1 MDPRTSCVSPA
12 NGKLKVLLK
21 EINCLYRRMIHL
33 YCRARAVYEA
43 NLPDNFRRPQSDS
56 SLETFIRAKYEH
68 KKYIAREWVPPV
80 LPKVNWEKEID
91 EDIEKQKRKKKTVV
105 EKKSFG
111 AVDVPQLPKP
121 TNPSPKPSRV
131 VNHSAEE
138 EKEKKESD
146 LLGMYRYTLI

>member
-1 MDPRTSCVSPA
+1 MNT
-12 NGKLKVLLK
+12 
-21 EINCLYRRMIHL
+21 INLYF
-33 YCRARAVYEA
+33 RARAVYEA

-68 KKYIAREWVPPV
+68 KKYIAREWVPPT

-91 EDIEKQKRKKKTVV
+91 EEIEKQKRKKKTVV

-121 TNPSPKPSRV
+121 TNPSPKPNRV
-131 VNHSAEE
+131 SNHAIEG
-138 EKEKKESD
+138 EKEKKDSD
-146 LLGMYRYTLI
+146 LLGLYFFIKLTHQIR